1 MLLFQVAFRVI
12 RTIVTSEEAGI
23 KRQVFKCFKI
33 LSIYLDD
40 YRWFL
45 INEKCT
51 RKEEFKKGI
60 ALNENIIEAIPS
72 AMILNVIMQQSGN
85 FIQQIFDY
93 NILFISHIIIIIIIS
108 FHSSWILSLLCNRPR
123 LFILS
128 HSIKKFRDFISTWT
142 CSYLEEWSG
151 QSAGKWRRLWWYV
164 CWTVHL
170 SVLCLLPY

>member
-23 KRQVFKCFKI
+23 KRQVFKCFEI
-33 LSIYLDD
+33 LSIYFDD

-72 AMILNVIMQQSGN
+72 AMILDIIWAQAGN
-85 FIQQIFDY
+85 HRYPTNLCFPAFC
-93 NILFISHIIIIIIIS
+93 FIS
-108 FHSSWILSLLCNRPR
+108 L
-123 LFILS
+123 
-128 HSIKKFRDFISTWT
+128 
-142 CSYLEEWSG
+142 
-151 QSAGKWRRLWWYV
+151 
-164 CWTVHL
+164 
-170 SVLCLLPY
+170 

>member
-1 MLLFQVAFRVI
+1 MI
-12 RTIVTSEEAGI
+12 
-23 KRQVFKCFKI
+23 
-33 LSIYLDD
+33 
-40 YRWFL
+40 L

-93 NILFISHIIIIIIIS
+93 NILFIS
-108 FHSSWILSLLCNRPR
+108 FHSSWILPLLCNRPR

-128 HSIKKFRDFISTWT
+128 LSIKKFRDFISTWT

-151 QSAGKWRRLWWYV
+151 QSPGKWRRL
-164 CWTVHL
+164 
-170 SVLCLLPY
+170 